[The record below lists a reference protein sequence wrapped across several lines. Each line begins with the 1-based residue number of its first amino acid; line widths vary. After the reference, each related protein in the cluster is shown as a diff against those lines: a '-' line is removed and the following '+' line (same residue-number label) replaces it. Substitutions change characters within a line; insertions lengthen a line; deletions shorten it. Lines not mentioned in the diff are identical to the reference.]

1 MKSQRSAC
9 KQAIVTE
16 DLRAEDC
23 FSTSLASLAGVLV
36 TRRAAPEM
44 RNNIDSRERQPD
56 GETAA

>member
-16 DLRAEDC
+16 DLRAEEC

-44 RNNIDSRERQPD
+44 RNNIDSGERQPD
-56 GETAA
+56 GETAG